1 MARDARHVRVQRQGK
16 ERDRYI
22 CQVCGSR
29 ERLEGHHIVDY
40 HFGGA
45 ADKNNIITLCHE
57 CHRKCIVER
66 LYYGFFRRIALID
79 ITRLVLFLSSD

>member
-1 MARDARHVRVQRQGK
+1 MEERRLHKGGEKMARDARHVQVQRQGK
-16 ERDRYI
+16 ERDCYI

-40 HFGGA
+40 HFGGG

-57 CHRKCIVER
+57 CHRKVHRGEIILWV
-66 LYYGFFRRIALID
+66 F
-79 ITRLVLFLSSD
+79 